1 MLGVF
6 SRLGD
11 NYQIFPEDGHRVA
24 FAGEDV
30 NAYSVKSSIGCTA
43 MGRSPER
50 GTRRLTTAAKPRK
63 LNVCG
68 CPTCS

>member
-1 MLGVF
+1 VLGVF

-43 MGRSPER
+43 MGKVSRER
-50 GTRRLTTAAKPRK
+50 HKEIDHCRQTP
-63 LNVCG
+63 
-68 CPTCS
+68 